1 MHSFGGSKLVGLR
14 REKIE
19 RWQADRLAEVCGST
33 VNKVVMRL
41 KHLLNRAVAW
51 GYLTTEER
59 EKLLNGADMAVKAA
73 DGRARAKRSGSTFS
87 RRSKLTPAAASY

>member
-1 MHSFGGSKLVGLR
+1 MAGGS
-14 REKIE
+14 
-19 RWQADRLAEVCGST
+19 QASPDYTRLAALRSIRVST
-33 VNKVVMRL
+33 
-41 KHLLNRAVAW
+41 HAVAW

-59 EKLLNGADMAVKAA
+59 EKLLNGADVPVKAA